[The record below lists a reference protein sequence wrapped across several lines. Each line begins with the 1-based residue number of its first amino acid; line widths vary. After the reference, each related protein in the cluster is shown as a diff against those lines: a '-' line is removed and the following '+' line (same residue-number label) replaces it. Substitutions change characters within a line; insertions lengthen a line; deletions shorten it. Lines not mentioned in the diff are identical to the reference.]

1 MDSDGKEH
9 KKRSDKLGEQYT
21 RQAIEETLLVNK
33 QKRQNKQQPPVLSMS
48 DWIQL
53 RQEEEREKEQ
63 THQEKAEPI
72 QSPVISVVPQLINTA
87 KTESKQELEMQ
98 KEIVEQQKLSRS
110 LQKDRE
116 YQQLLKERQSIQLQL
131 EQLKKIT
138 EDENDACLDEDYAK
152 RDSTERKLWIL
163 ENKIKR
169 LRATHTPEEKLN
181 ENLLPNTP
189 TLSKDIGM
197 SL

>member
-9 KKRSDKLGEQYT
+9 KKRSDKLGEQYI

-33 QKRQNKQQPPVLSMS
+33 QKRQSKQQPPVLSMS
-48 DWIQL
+48 DWIQF
-53 RQEEEREKEQ
+53 RQAEEREKEQ
-63 THQEKAEPI
+63 TQQEKAEPI

-98 KEIVEQQKLSRS
+98 KEILEQQKLSRS

-163 ENKIKR
+163 ENKIKQ
-169 LRATHTPEEKLN
+169 LRVTHTPEEKLN